1 MRSTTKR
8 IAQVEFSD
16 SIQLAE
22 VPDLIEPLADVLP
35 KTESAIKTGIE
46 QGWHLGA
53 QVCVWQDGS
62 LLANAGVG
70 TIDGSVPMDADAL
83 NLWLSSGKPI
93 GAVAVKLLER
103 DGLLNLDEP
112 VSIYWPEFGTNGKEA
127 ITTRHILTHTAGIRT
142 ADIAGSYSDFSEV
155 LLAIA
160 NARIEPDWV
169 PGKRAGYHAF
179 GGWQVIGELVRRLNG
194 SDYDEFVRERIF
206 DPLSMNS
213 STFGLFSMPSMK
225 LRDRVVPMHMSKR
238 GEFGRDPQFSP
249 EFVSSFPRPG
259 GGLHSTASDMVRFYR
274 MLLGF
279 GELEGQKL
287 LEPSDVVEITSP
299 QRTGMKDMTFGQVM
313 DWGLG
318 VMFDNKIH
326 GSATPYGYGAHASQ
340 RTFGHGG
347 RESSSA
353 FADPEHDL
361 AVALVFNAMPG
372 EPTHDRRLR
381 LVTAAI
387 YEDLALV

>member
-1 MRSTTKR
+1 M
-8 IAQVEFSD
+8 QVEFSD
-16 SIQLAE
+16 RGQLAE
-22 VPDLIEPLADVLP
+22 VLELIEQLADDLP
-35 KTESAIKTGIE
+35 KTEAAIKNGIE

-53 QVCVWQDGS
+53 QVCVWQDGRFV
-62 LLANAGVG
+62 ANAGVG
-70 TIDGSVPMDADAL
+70 TTNGSAPMSADAL

-93 GAVAVKLLER
+93 GAVAVKLLEW

-112 VSIYWPEFGTNGKEA
+112 VSTYWPEFEANGKEA
-127 ITTRHILTHTAGIRT
+127 ITTRHILTHTAGMRT

-160 NARIEPDWV
+160 NARIERDWI
-169 PGKRAGYHAF
+169 PGKGAGYHAF
-179 GGWQVIGELVRRLNG
+179 GGWQVIGELVQRLSG
-194 SDYDEFVRERIF
+194 SAYDEFVRERIF
-206 DPLSMNS
+206 GPLNMNS
-213 STFGLFSMPSMK
+213 STFRLFSLSSTA
-225 LRDRVVPMHMSKR
+225 LRDRVVPMHTSKG
-238 GEFGRDPQFSP
+238 GEFVQDPQYSP

-274 MLLGF
+274 MLLGL
-279 GELEGQKL
+279 GELEGRKL
-287 LEPSDVVEITSP
+287 LEPGDVAEITSP

-326 GSATPYGYGAHASQ
+326 GTAAPYGYGAHASPG
-340 RTFGHGG
+340 TFGHGG
-347 RESSSA
+347 RESSTA

-387 YEDLALV
+387 YEDLALA